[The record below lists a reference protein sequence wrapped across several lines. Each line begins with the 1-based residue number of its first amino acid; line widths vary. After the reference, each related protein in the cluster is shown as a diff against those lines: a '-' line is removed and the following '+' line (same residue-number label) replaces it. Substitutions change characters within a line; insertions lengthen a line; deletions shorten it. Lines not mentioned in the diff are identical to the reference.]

1 MLKLRILNN
10 KEIKEII
17 KLIEKQWGAEL
28 KLKYAFLS
36 NQKNRIFAVNRDISK
51 IDVSKIRVNSI
62 GMYFCEIDG
71 QSIRLGIEGSQIV
84 GQKAT
89 KNVAE
94 INEEEKKRWMMGD
107 DIEING
113 DYSGFVIIKHENDFL
128 GTGKYSNGKI
138 LNYIP
143 KARRVSAS
151 I

>member
-94 INEEEKKRWMMGD
+94 INE
-107 DIEING
+107 